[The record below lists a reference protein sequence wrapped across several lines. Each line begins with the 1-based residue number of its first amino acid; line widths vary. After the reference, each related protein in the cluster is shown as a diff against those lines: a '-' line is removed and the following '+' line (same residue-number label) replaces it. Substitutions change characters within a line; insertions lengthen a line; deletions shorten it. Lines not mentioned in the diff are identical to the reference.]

1 MRNRDRRFA
10 RLAAIAGRQLG
21 LFTFRQAVEA
31 GFPKGTI
38 AALVRP
44 GRWVRVRP
52 RVYRTAETPPAPG
65 EAIVAA
71 WLACGEPA
79 AVSRLAAAAI
89 WELEAPPPGTPTVTV
104 PWTRRLE
111 LPDVEVRRTRRW
123 SSAEV
128 VRRGAVRVT
137 SPMRTLLD
145 LAPILEELP
154 LELALDDAHR
164 RRLVHIDRFGTY
176 LDEAVRRRIPGASDL
191 RHLVR
196 LRDPDRPNDS
206 GGETKLLHRLRI
218 ARLPLPVYRHWIRTR
233 RGNRRIDLAY
243 PDEKVALEVDS
254 YRWHTGRVRH
264 DDDRARDNELADAGW
279 ERRHI
284 TSTMLDDPAPT
295 VELTVATALG
305 LRPRGWRA
313 SSR

>member
-1 MRNRDRRFA
+1 MRDRDRRFA
-10 RLAAIAGRQLG
+10 RLAAIVGRQLG
-21 LFTFRQAVEA
+21 LFTFRQALDV
-31 GFPKGTI
+31 GFPRATI
-38 AALVRP
+38 AGLVRS
-44 GRWVRVRP
+44 GRWVRVLP

-65 EAIVAA
+65 EAIIAA

-89 WELEAPPPGTPTVTV
+89 WELEAPSPETPTVSV
-104 PWTRRLE
+104 PWARQVE
-111 LPDVEVRRTRRW
+111 LPGVEVRRTRRW
-123 SSAEV
+123 SSIEM
-128 VRRGAVRVT
+128 VRRGAIRVT

-145 LAPILEELP
+145 LASLLEELP
-154 LELALDDAHR
+154 LELALDGAHR
-164 RRLVHIDRFGTY
+164 QRLVHIDRFETY
-176 LDEAVRRRIPGASDL
+176 LDDAVRRRVSGASHL
-191 RHLVR
+191 RNLVR

-206 GGETKLLHRLRI
+206 GGETKLLHRLRV
-218 ARLPLPVYRHWIRTR
+218 ARLPLPVPRYWIRTR
-233 RGNRRIDLAY
+233 WGNRRIDLAY

-305 LRPRGWRA
+305 LRPRGWRPGP
-313 SSR
+313 